1 MTSTSGARDPN
12 DTAFAPLRVSQFRSL
27 WTSSVFS
34 NVGSFFQVTAGS
46 WLMWEMTAS
55 PAWVGWMAASRNLP
69 LLVLALPAGVLADR
83 VSRTTVLITS
93 HILMAI
99 VAVVMA
105 TAAALDLMTPAI
117 LLAFGIVLGAGGA
130 VNAPSWQALVPD
142 LVPRAMVTS
151 AVALNSVSFNAAR
164 AVGPALAGVVVATL
178 GAGAAFGVNA
188 ASYLGMIVSL
198 ILVGSKVRAQSLDRS
213 SVVRSIVSGLR
224 FAGHTRQF
232 RRLLVLG
239 ALFAL
244 GSAVLQAMLPVR
256 TEELGESVGTYG
268 LLLGVIGV
276 GAAVGGVSVRKVTR
290 RLGRHAISSTII
302 LYGITAVLTGL
313 APTTILTVLP
323 LLLSGACWVW
333 TIATLNA
340 TVQLMAPD
348 WVRGRAVSLWLLAY
362 AGVVPIGSIL
372 AGVIAESIGAGTT
385 LVILSMATIVLGFA
399 ARYVG
404 IQDPA
409 TVSTPAFSERKTHH
423 HPSAS
428 GGPVMVHNTWRVD
441 PTRTAEFIEAMRRVR
456 LVRLRTGGYRW
467 RLFQDVGS
475 RDVFSE
481 VFFVRSWDEHLTQHR
496 RIDDASAEIIRAART
511 YDVSAEGPIAHHSLT
526 VDVNSGNEPLAVAS
540 DDGDHRAMHDADGS
554 IPLARVPKVVAVADQ
569 GLPRSL
575 RPRRPVKTR
584 WRLGK

>member
-1 MTSTSGARDPN
+1 MTTSPVPDD
-12 DTAFAPLRVSQFRSL
+12 DTAFAPLRVRQFRSL

-55 PAWVGWMAASRNLP
+55 PAWVGWMAASRSLP

-83 VSRTTVLITS
+83 LSRIRVLIAS
-93 HILMAI
+93 HVLMAL
-99 VAVVMA
+99 VALAMA
-105 TAAALDLMTPAI
+105 LAAVLDMLTPAT

-130 VNAPSWQALVPD
+130 VNAPSWHSLVPD

-164 AVGPALAGVVVATL
+164 AVGPALAGIVVATL

-188 ASYLGMIVSL
+188 ASYLGMTVSL
-198 ILVGSKVRAQSLDRS
+198 IVVGGRVHAQSADHS
-213 SVVRSIVSGLR
+213 SVVRSIVAGLR

-232 RRLLVLG
+232 RRLLILG

-290 RLGRHAISSTII
+290 LLGRHAISSTIVM
-302 LYGITAVLTGL
+302 YGVSAVLTGL
-313 APTTILTVLP
+313 APTTALTVPP
-323 LLLSGACWVW
+323 LLISGACWVW

-362 AGVVPIGSIL
+362 AGVVPIGSVL
-372 AGVIAESIGAGTT
+372 AGMIAEEIGAGTT
-385 LVILSMATIVLGFA
+385 LMVLSAATIVLGLA
-399 ARYVG
+399 ARRVG

-409 TVSTPAFSERKTHH
+409 TVRTPEFSERRTHH
-423 HPSAS
+423 HPVAS
-428 GGPVMVHNTWRVD
+428 GGPVMVHNTWQIEPALAASFVD
-441 PTRTAEFIEAMRRVR
+441 AMRRVR
-456 LVRLRTGGYRW
+456 VVRLRTGGYRW
-467 RLFQDVGS
+467 RLYQDVGS
-475 RDVFSE
+475 PDVFHE
-481 VFFVRSWDEHLTQHR
+481 VFFTRSWDEHLTQHR
-496 RIDDASAEIIRAART
+496 RLDDASAEIIRAARVF
-511 YDVSAEGPIAHHSLT
+511 DVSESGPIARHSLA
-526 VDVNSGNEPLAVAS
+526 VDVGSGSEPLPVTG
-540 DDGDHRAMHDADGS
+540 DDGDHRAMHASDGS
-554 IPLARVPKVVAVADQ
+554 IPLADTQDAPTEAAK
-569 GLPRSL
+569 PRDGTRL
-575 RPRRPVKTR
+575 RHIARTWGWIRR
-584 WRLGK
+584 

>member
-1 MTSTSGARDPN
+1 MTTSPVPPDD
-12 DTAFAPLRVSQFRSL
+12 DTAFAPLRVRQFRSL

-55 PAWVGWMAASRNLP
+55 PAWVGWMAASRSLP

-83 VSRTTVLITS
+83 LSRIRVLIAS
-93 HILMAI
+93 HVLMAL
-99 VAVVMA
+99 VALAMA
-105 TAAALDLMTPAI
+105 LAAVLDMLTPAT

-130 VNAPSWQALVPD
+130 VNAPSWHSLVPD

-164 AVGPALAGVVVATL
+164 AVGPALAGIVVATL

-188 ASYLGMIVSL
+188 ASYLGMTVSL
-198 ILVGSKVRAQSLDRS
+198 IVVGGRVHAQSADHS
-213 SVVRSIVSGLR
+213 SVVRSIVAGLR

-232 RRLLVLG
+232 RRLLILG

-276 GAAVGGVSVRKVTR
+276 GAAAGGVSVRKVTR
-290 RLGRHAISSTII
+290 LLGRHAISSTIVM
-302 LYGITAVLTGL
+302 YGVSAVLTGL
-313 APTTILTVLP
+313 APTTALTVPP
-323 LLLSGACWVW
+323 LLISGACWVW

-362 AGVVPIGSIL
+362 AGVVPIGSVL
-372 AGVIAESIGAGTT
+372 AGMIAEEIGAGTT
-385 LVILSMATIVLGFA
+385 LVVLSAATIVLGLA
-399 ARYVG
+399 ARRVG

-409 TVSTPAFSERKTHH
+409 TVRTPEFSERRTHH
-423 HPSAS
+423 HPAAS
-428 GGPVMVHNTWRVD
+428 GGPVMVHNTWQIEPALAASFVD
-441 PTRTAEFIEAMRRVR
+441 AMRRVR
-456 LVRLRTGGYRW
+456 VVRLRTGGYRW
-467 RLFQDVGS
+467 RLYQDVGS
-475 RDVFSE
+475 PDVFHE
-481 VFFVRSWDEHLTQHR
+481 VFFTRSWDEHLTQHR
-496 RIDDASAEIIRAART
+496 RLDDASAEIIRAARVF
-511 YDVSAEGPIAHHSLT
+511 DVSESGPIARHSLA
-526 VDVNSGNEPLAVAS
+526 VDVGSGSEPLPVTG
-540 DDGDHRAMHDADGS
+540 DDGDHRAMHASDGS
-554 IPLARVPKVVAVADQ
+554 IPLADTQDTPTEAAKPGDGTR
-569 GLPRSL
+569 L
-575 RPRRPVKTR
+575 RHIARTWGWIRR
-584 WRLGK
+584 

>member
-1 MTSTSGARDPN
+1 MTPTPRTDDGN

-83 VSRTTVLITS
+83 LSRTRVLITT
-93 HILMAI
+93 HIVMALVATAMAI
-99 VAVVMA
+99 
-105 TAAALDLMTPAI
+105 AAALDMMTPAV

-130 VNAPSWQALVPD
+130 VNAPSWHSLVPD

-164 AVGPALAGVVVATL
+164 AVGPALAGIVVATL
-178 GAGAAFGVNA
+178 GAGVAFGVNA
-188 ASYLGMIVSL
+188 ASYLGMIISL
-198 ILVGSKVRAQSLDRS
+198 FLVGSQVSAQSVDRS
-213 SVVRSIVSGLR
+213 SIVRSMVSGLR

-232 RRLLVLG
+232 RRLLILG

-290 RLGRHAISSTII
+290 LLGRHAISSTIV
-302 LYGITAVLTGL
+302 LYGVTAVLTGL
-313 APTTILTVLP
+313 APTTLLTLPP

-340 TVQLMAPD
+340 TVQLMSPD

-362 AGVVPIGSIL
+362 AGVVPIGSVIS
-372 AGVIAESIGAGTT
+372 GTIAEVIGAGTT
-385 LVILSMATIVLGFA
+385 LVILSVATIVLGLA

-409 TVSTPAFSERKTHH
+409 TVRTPEFSERKTHH
-423 HPSAS
+423 HPHAS
-428 GGPVMVHNTWRVD
+428 GGPVMVHNTWRID
-441 PTRTAEFIEAMRRVR
+441 AAMASAFIDAMRRVR
-456 LVRLRTGGYRW
+456 VVRLRTGGYRW

-475 RDVFSE
+475 PEVFHE
-481 VFFVRSWDEHLTQHR
+481 VFFTRSWDEHLTQHR
-496 RIDDASAEIIRAART
+496 RLDDASAEVIRAARVF
-511 YDVSAEGPIAHHSLT
+511 DVSDGGPIARHSLT
-526 VDVNSGNEPLAVAS
+526 VDMSSGSEPLAVAP
-540 DDGDHRAMHDADGS
+540 DDGDHRAMHASDGS
-554 IPLARVPKVVAVADQ
+554 IPLTDWRVFEPAEPVVEPD
-569 GLPRSL
+569 P
-575 RPRRPVKTR
+575 PRRLSKA
-584 WRLGK
+584 WRQLRR